1 MILKPLTRYTTSLEK
16 TYKELIQGAHT
27 RRVFQKVIEDV
38 MPPVLKI
45 IFVLLGIAPF
55 LRLFMSIVV
64 FSSVM
69 ALLLMFTTVCGLLA
83 KNSVYFVVVY
93 SSFSLLLLCFS
104 RKRADSQQV
113 KSTQWTLLKNS
124 AVRIVGI
131 VG

>member
-1 MILKPLTRYTTSLEK
+1 
-16 TYKELIQGAHT
+16 
-27 RRVFQKVIEDV
+27 

-45 IFVLLGIAPF
+45 IFILLGIAPF
-55 LRLFMSIVV
+55 LRILMSIVV
-64 FSSVM
+64 FSSGM
-69 ALLLMFTTVCGLLA
+69 ALLLMFTTAYGLLA
-83 KNSVYFVVVY
+83 KTSVYLVVVY
-93 SSFSLLLLCFS
+93 SSVSLLLLCFS

>member
-1 MILKPLTRYTTSLEK
+1 MNEK
-16 TYKELIQGAHT
+16 
-27 RRVFQKVIEDV
+27 RVVERAIEHA

-45 IFVLLGIAPF
+45 IFILLGIAPF
-55 LRLFMSIVV
+55 LRILMSIVV
-64 FSSVM
+64 FSSGM
-69 ALLLMFTTVCGLLA
+69 ALLLMFTTAYGLLA
-83 KNSVYFVVVY
+83 KNSVYLLVVY

-104 RKRADSQQV
+104 PKRTDSQQV

>member
-1 MILKPLTRYTTSLEK
+1 MIVKPLTRYTTSFEK
-16 TYKELIQGAHT
+16 TYKGAHT
-27 RRVFQKVIEDV
+27 RRVFEKVIEEV

-45 IFVLLGIAPF
+45 IFILLGIAPF